1 MTGEKYRFGAN
12 KYRYGFNGKEK
23 DTESFEG
30 AYDFGARI
38 LDARLGR
45 WLSVDPL
52 YEKSIS
58 YSVFH
63 FAACSPILYIDPNG
77 RENIIYI
84 VVTPDGRKQLKKDGL
99 TAEQIAKQATEFYS
113 GMHLKTVVKVFEGES
128 QDFDINAI
136 DKTDAVVVIGG
147 SAKDNKSYVKDVL
160 GSTFSNQL
168 SDIDDATNPEKSE
181 NDPVS
186 NPNTDFECGNIITLN
201 AKVLKESVFNKLL
214 FRKDED
220 KSKNSE
226 TMTKVAA
233 YFIMHGAGHNMGYGH
248 SDDAW
253 REVGKNT
260 REPMMNSGTQCQPY
274 FGAYPLRDNLEKY
287 VSFELN
293 PKYVSAMIR
302 RFHAHLEA
310 KDNYQKNK
318 EKSGNK

>member
-1 MTGEKYRFGAN
+1 VLEGRTYTAESG
-12 KYRYGFNGKEK
+12 YRYGFNGMEK
-23 DTESFEG
+23 DSENFEG

-38 LDARLGR
+38 LDGRLGR

-77 RENIIYI
+77 KENIIYI
-84 VVTPDGRKQLKKDGL
+84 IVTPDGKKQLKKDGL
-99 TAEQIAKQATEFYS
+99 TAEQITKQATDFYT

-128 QDFDINAI
+128 KDFNINAI

-160 GSTFSNQL
+160 GSTFCNEL
-168 SDIDDATNPEKSE
+168 SDIDDPTNPEKSE

-186 NPNTDFECGNIITLN
+186 NPKTDFICGNIITLN
-201 AKVLKESVFNKLL
+201 AKVLKESVFSKLL
-214 FRKDED
+214 FRDEG
-220 KSKNSE
+220 KSKNIE
-226 TMTKVAA
+226 NMKKVAA
-233 YFIMHGAGHNMGYGH
+233 YYIMHGAGHNTGYGH
-248 SDDAW
+248 SDEDW
-253 REVGKNT
+253 KEGGKNT

-274 FGAYPLRDNLEKY
+274 FGAYPLRDNFEKY

-302 RFHAHLEA
+302 RFHAHLEP
-310 KDNYQKNK
+310 KDNYHKNL
-318 EKSGNK
+318 EKLGMK